1 MRIRNKVAI
10 AGAGAAGCLA
20 AIELKRRSP
29 ETAVTVLEAGP
40 RPLAKV
46 ALTGG
51 GRCNLTNSFAG
62 VQDLRDIYPRGHR
75 LMKRALLEFGPKDT
89 MHWFESEGVRLKEES
104 GGRVFPQSDDALQI
118 VRTLRNAL
126 SREGVAL
133 RCDARIHAIRPEG
146 PAYRLETDG
155 TEEKTDAVIVTTG
168 GSPKLSGL
176 DFLAPLG
183 LRIESPVPS
192 LFTLKTDVAGIKALM
207 GTVAPDAVLSIP
219 GTSFRAAAPLLLTDW
234 GFGGPATLKI
244 SSLAA
249 RHLAECGY
257 RTALAVNWAGTG
269 EQDVR
274 ATLASLATANAQ
286 KMMANTPY
294 PGLPSRLWAYLLERS
309 GLRAGIRWA
318 ELGSKGLNRLVS
330 TLTNDPYPVTGRAA
344 FKEEFVTCGGVSLDE
359 IQPATLEAK
368 AHPGLF
374 FAGEVLDIDAV
385 TGGFNLQAAWTT
397 GWICARSAADYLA
410 KL

>member
-1 MRIRNKVAI
+1 MPKVAVI
-10 AGAGAAGCLA
+10 GAGAAGCFC
-20 AIELKRRSP
+20 AIQLKRRMP
-29 ETAVTVLEAGP
+29 RTEVLLYEAGP

-51 GRCNLTNSFAG
+51 GRCNLTNTFAE
-62 VQDLRDIYPRGHR
+62 VQDLRDIYPRGYR
-75 LMKRALLEFGPKDT
+75 LMKRALREFGPEDT
-89 MHWFESEGVRLKEES
+89 VRWFEGESVRLKEEA
-104 GGRVFPQSDDALQI
+104 GGRIFPQSDDALQV
-118 VRTLRNAL
+118 VRTLQNAL
-126 SREGVAL
+126 TREGVVL
-133 RCDARIHAIRPEG
+133 RCNARIRAIRPEG

-155 TEEKTDAVIVTTG
+155 PEVQADSVIVTTG
-168 GSPKLSGL
+168 GSPKISGM
-176 DFLAPLG
+176 DFLSPLG
-183 LRIESPVPS
+183 LRIEAPVPS
-192 LFTLKTDVAGIKALM
+192 LFTLKTGVPGIKALM

-219 GTSFRAAAPLLLTDW
+219 GTAFRAGAPLLLTDW
-234 GFGGPATLKI
+234 GFGGPATLKL

-257 RTALAVNWAGTG
+257 QTALAVNWTGSG

-274 ATLASLATANAQ
+274 ASLSSLATANAQ
-286 KMMANTPY
+286 KMIANTPY
-294 PGLPSRLWAYLLERS
+294 PGLPSRLWANLLERS
-309 GLRAGIRWA
+309 GLRADIRWA

-330 TLTNDPYPVTGRAA
+330 TLTNDPYQTTGRAA

-359 IQPATLEAK
+359 IQSSTLEAK

-397 GWICARSAADYLA
+397 GWICARSAAEYLS